1 MVLGESRGFRLGG
14 LRAWLMIVLAVSAF
28 AVYAAGALMI
38 HRQQKDTL
46 FQERSSLAAAMTN
59 VYHGKRL
66 GRVYNG
72 ILEHLLDWSVPL
84 ETALAQI
91 AANQVELGFQ
101 RASTSDGNGIGYVVV
116 ATLGVRFFGPHPSSP
131 VILMLG
137 LLAVSACV
145 LLLRFRDQ
153 RAGFVV
159 LYFVTLTV
167 MLFTPLT
174 WNPDFAK
181 ELAIGGIRYFSLVAI
196 LPAFHLLLECAD
208 AGPRGAGLKGARLL
222 GAGIQVVIFLLAVLV
237 RNSAMPMLAAFA
249 AGCLAVAWLNRRA
262 PGAARETWR
271 KAWRMGAMAIAFIA
285 LLLIT
290 ASNAYLKEGRFT
302 ETVWHR
308 IFVSLGLHPEWPF
321 RGLREKH
328 DCTKH
333 FHLRQGLLA
342 GTDDRNGHCVV
353 VAHIDAHPGESDFV
367 PNATYGRYYDRILRA
382 TFFDIAATYPRQTF
396 ETFFVIKPRM
406 IWAAMVESF
415 DFRLEGTRP
424 ALAALLPAA
433 LAILFAW
440 AALMAPGPA
449 VILQLLAMSLLF
461 AAAAVPSYLAAW
473 ARPYTSS
480 DLFFHCLLW
489 LELAVALAVAAVARR
504 IIR

>member
-1 MVLGESRGFRLGG
+1 MVLRESHGIRSGG
-14 LRAWLMIVLAVSAF
+14 IRAWLMVALAVAAF
-28 AVYAAGALMI
+28 AIYAAGALVI
-38 HRQQKDTL
+38 HQQQKDTL

-84 ETALAQI
+84 ETALAQV
-91 AANQVELGFQ
+91 ASNQIELGFQ

-116 ATLGVRFFGPHPSSP
+116 ATLSVRFLGPHPYSP
-131 VILMLG
+131 VIFMLG
-137 LLAVSACV
+137 VMAVSSAAF
-145 LLLRFRDQ
+145 LLRFRDQ
-153 RAGFVV
+153 RAGMVV

-167 MLFTPLT
+167 MLFSPLT

-181 ELAIGGIRYFSLVAI
+181 ELAVGGIRYFSLVAI

-208 AGPRGAGLKGARLL
+208 VGPRSARLRGAAL
-222 GAGIQVVIFLLAVLV
+222 LAAGIQVVIFLLALLV
-237 RNSAMPMLAAFA
+237 RNSAMPMLAALA
-249 AGCLAVAWLNRRA
+249 IGCGAVAWLNRRV
-262 PGAARETWR
+262 PGAPRETWR
-271 KAWRMGAMAIAFIA
+271 KAWRMGAMAIAFVA

-321 RGLREKH
+321 SGLREKH
-328 DCTKH
+328 DCTRH
-333 FHLRQGLLA
+333 FHLRQGLLP

-353 VAHIDAHPGESDFV
+353 VAHIDAHPDESDFV

-382 TFFDIAATYPRQTF
+382 AFFDIAATYPRQTF

-415 DFRLEGTRP
+415 DFRPEGARM
-424 ALAALLPAA
+424 ALLQAAMVVLLAYAALV
-433 LAILFAW
+433 
-440 AALMAPGPA
+440 APGPG
-449 VILQLLAMSLLF
+449 VILQLAGVSLLF
-461 AAAAVPSYLAAW
+461 AAATVPSYLAAW

-489 LELAVALAVAAVARR
+489 LELAAVLAIATVARR